1 MSFDTKQ
8 VDWIRE
14 EMARQLKTRANE
26 STKVGLSLIYLSF
39 AFLFALIVFLGWML
53 WDFGIAGRVIIFF
66 VGILVLIQAALKLLS
81 LLFDKLPWS

>member
-8 VDWIRE
+8 VDWIKQE
-14 EMARQLKTRANE
+14 IARQQKLK
-26 STKVGLSLIYLSF
+26 SFQVGSSLLYLSF

-66 VGILVLIQAALKLLS
+66 VGILVLIQVAVKLLRE
-81 LLFDKLPWS
+81 LIDKLPWR